1 MTGGDAWGMKVR
13 QSGNAVEISYL
24 QIANR
29 GFQVEWTPSL
39 SPPVVWQPLDVSGN
53 RPSYPLTD
61 FTVTISDTI
70 SGTPFQYYRV
80 RVFEP

>member
-29 GFQVEWTPSL
+29 GFLVEWTQSL
-39 SPPVVWQPLDVSGN
+39 SAPVVWQPLDVSGN
-53 RPSYPLTD
+53 RPSYPPTN
-61 FTVTISDTI
+61 FTATISDAI
-70 SGTPFQYYRV
+70 RGTPFKYYRA